1 MLGKA
6 ITKIVSVLIVSAF
19 LMGML
24 ACEESGGGGGAVAPN
39 LTALDALINE
49 ADQLANETM
58 TADSADKVPVGK
70 YWSSQEAKDAFRKS
84 IAQAIRGRQATGS
97 TQATIEEARQA
108 LEQAVAA
115 FEAERQQGTKVEV
128 VNKTALN
135 TAITTANGAKSGINV
150 AASAD
155 EVPKEVRFVTQ
166 AVMDA
171 LNAAIADAQ
180 AIAEK
185 ADATQAEVD
194 AQVTALN
201 SAVSTFNAAKAL
213 GTNETIQSAD
223 KTALTTAI
231 TTANSAKSGITVG
244 ASADAVASG
253 VRFVTQ
259 TVMDALDAA
268 IATAEAIAQKA
279 GATQAEVDAQVT
291 VLNNAVSTFNAAKQT
306 GAKAVDKSA
315 LTGAITAADGAKSG
329 INVAASADEV
339 PLGIAFVTQAV
350 MDALNAAITA
360 AEAIAQK
367 AGATQAEV
375 DAQVIVLNSA
385 VTTFNAAKGTGTNE
399 TIQSANKTALT
410 GAITAANSAKSGIV
424 VGTSAGEV
432 ASGAPFVTQTVMDA
446 LNAAIT
452 AAQAIVQQ
460 AGATQAQ
467 VDAQVTALN
476 NAVSTFTAAK
486 QTGAK
491 IDTPVVDKGALTAA
505 IAAAG
510 NAKNGI
516 TVAATAGEV
525 ALGVDFVT
533 QAVMD
538 ALNAAI
544 TAAQAIADKADAT
557 QAQVDAQVTALNNA
571 VSTFNTA
578 KGIGTNETIQDAD
591 KTALTESIAAA
602 DNAKSGIVVGT
613 SADEVASGV
622 PFVTQTVMD
631 ALNAAI
637 ADAQAIADKADATQA
652 EVNAQVI
659 ALNNAVTTFNDAKQ
673 TGTNTDTPVV
683 DKTALTGAITAA
695 NSAKSGI
702 VVGTS
707 AGEVASGVAF
717 VTQAV
722 MDALDGAIADAQAI
736 VQQAGAT
743 QAQVDA
749 QVSALNNAVSTFTAA
764 KQTGANADAPAL
776 LIFNQGSPAAGTT
789 TAVPALNGANRLVF
803 SNTNPE
809 AQFPNDATLVAGN
822 TVVYLNTPMEGAFTF
837 SARVKITAR
846 NTQSYGGASG
856 VIFGALAN
864 PAQIS
869 ETAPLYPVRFV
880 GARMGTDGVKRLYR
894 STSAA
899 ANGATGTTYDG
910 YWDEE
915 FILKV
920 ERTSSQYT
928 LGFYNSK
935 DVSDAKGTWTA
946 SSGMIADLVVSAPVY
961 PGLIIGAV
969 DVEVSNISI
978 TAGGQTVFSTPATTA
993 SPWAAKS
1000 VTVSTSNPIGA
1011 GDGYDY
1017 QSIAA
1022 DFPPAG
1028 VPLIATV
1035 EPTNADNLAV
1045 TWSIS
1050 AGGANASVT
1059 QAGVVTINSITD
1071 STDITVKA
1079 ASSVAS
1085 IYGEFKFHITKDAPQ
1100 VTGVTVSGTDNVMV
1114 GKSAAFTAE
1123 VAPAMLSQEVT
1134 WRVANGTGQATIA
1147 AGGVLSATKAGAVTV
1162 YAKSVAQ
1169 GAGGDGVESAGY
1181 PVTIT
1186 PYERLA
1192 WWNFQTLPTGWTEN
1206 SNYSGSNT
1214 TYRDVN
1220 DELDMV
1226 FLGSRGQKVETTAG
1240 APAGS
1245 SFSNGRHTSG
1255 GTGDFATISEVQGPF
1270 TIILN
1275 YASNNDNARRPA
1287 VKVNGTLYD
1296 GGELSGGGTDPKTY
1310 IYTYTGTD
1318 KVTVTLTNGNSS
1330 NPGSI
1335 YDVIIKDP
1343 SSDLPIIVSF
1353 TDKGAGAFNQGDF
1366 TLSRS
1371 GAGGNAKTKSVSLA
1385 GSWDS
1390 VEWFIDGKS
1399 KGTGNSVYINS
1410 TNYTLGGHTLEVE
1423 VTKDGV
1429 PWSKGAKFTVTN

>member
-1 MLGKA
+1 M
-6 ITKIVSVLIVSAF
+6 
-19 LMGML
+19 
-24 ACEESGGGGGAVAPN
+24 
-39 LTALDALINE
+39 
-49 ADQLANETM
+49 
-58 TADSADKVPVGK
+58 
-70 YWSSQEAKDAFRKS
+70 
-84 IAQAIRGRQATGS
+84 
-97 TQATIEEARQA
+97 
-108 LEQAVAA
+108 
-115 FEAERQQGTKVEV
+115 
-128 VNKTALN
+128 
-135 TAITTANGAKSGINV
+135 
-150 AASAD
+150 
-155 EVPKEVRFVTQ
+155 
-166 AVMDA
+166 
-171 LNAAIADAQ
+171 
-180 AIAEK
+180 
-185 ADATQAEVD
+185 
-194 AQVTALN
+194 
-201 SAVSTFNAAKAL
+201 
-213 GTNETIQSAD
+213 IQSAD
-223 KTALTTAI
+223 KIALTTAI
-231 TTANSAKSGITVG
+231 TTANSAKSGITDGV
-244 ASADAVASG
+244 SADAGASG

-279 GATQAEVDAQVT
+279 DATQAEVDAQVT
-291 VLNNAVSTFNAAKQT
+291 VLNSAVSTFNAAK
-306 GAKAVDKSA
+306 D
-315 LTGAITAADGAKSG
+315 
-329 INVAASADEV
+329 
-339 PLGIAFVTQAV
+339 
-350 MDALNAAITA
+350 
-360 AEAIAQK
+360 
-367 AGATQAEV
+367 
-375 DAQVIVLNSA
+375 
-385 VTTFNAAKGTGTNE
+385 TGTNE
-399 TIQSANKTALT
+399 TIQDANKTALT
-410 GAITAANSAKSGIV
+410 AAITAADGAKSGIV

-432 ASGAPFVTQTVMDA
+432 ASGVAFVTQTVMDA

-452 AAQAIVQQ
+452 AAQAI
-460 AGATQAQ
+460 
-467 VDAQVTALN
+467 
-476 NAVSTFTAAK
+476 
-486 QTGAK
+486 
-491 IDTPVVDKGALTAA
+491 
-505 IAAAG
+505 
-510 NAKNGI
+510 
-516 TVAATAGEV
+516 
-525 ALGVDFVT
+525 
-533 QAVMD
+533 
-538 ALNAAI
+538 
-544 TAAQAIADKADAT
+544 ADK
-557 QAQVDAQVTALNNA
+557 
-571 VSTFNTA
+571 
-578 KGIGTNETIQDAD
+578 E
-591 KTALTESIAAA
+591 
-602 DNAKSGIVVGT
+602 
-613 SADEVASGV
+613 
-622 PFVTQTVMD
+622 
-631 ALNAAI
+631 
-637 ADAQAIADKADATQA
+637 DATQA

-659 ALNNAVTTFNDAKQ
+659 ALNSAVTTFNDAKQ

-702 VVGTS
+702 VVAAT
-707 AGEVASGVAF
+707 AGEVASGVPF
-717 VTQAV
+717 VTQSV
-722 MDALDGAIADAQAI
+722 MDALNAAIADAQAI
-736 VQQAGAT
+736 AEKADAT
-743 QAQVDA
+743 QAEVNA
-749 QVSALNNAVSTFTAA
+749 QVSALNNAVTTFNAA
-764 KQTGANADAPAL
+764 KQTGTNADAPAL
-776 LIFNQGSPAAGTT
+776 LVFNQGSPTAGTT
-789 TAVPALNGANRLVF
+789 TAVPALNGTNRLVF
-803 SNTNPE
+803 SNTNPA

-822 TVVYLNTPMEGAFTF
+822 TVVYLNTPMEGTFTF
-837 SARVKITAR
+837 SARVKITTR
-846 NTQSYGGASG
+846 NTETYGGANG

-869 ETAPLYPVRFV
+869 ETAPIYPVRFV
-880 GARMGTDGVKRLYR
+880 GARMGTDGAKRLYR

-915 FILKV
+915 FILKA

-935 DVSDAKGTWTA
+935 DVSDTKGTWTA
-946 SSGMIADLVVSAPVY
+946 SSGMIADLGVSAPVY
-961 PGLIIGAV
+961 PGFIIGAV

-978 TAGGQTVFSTPATTA
+978 TADGQTVFSTPATTA
-993 SPWAAKS
+993 SPWTAKS

-1022 DFPPAG
+1022 DFPAGG

-1059 QAGVVTINSITD
+1059 QAGVVTINNITD

-1079 ASSVAS
+1079 ASSVDGVD
-1085 IYGEFKFHITKDAPQ
+1085 GEFKFRITKDAPQ

-1147 AGGVLSATKAGAVTV
+1147 ASGVLSATKAGTVTV
-1162 YAKSVAQ
+1162 YAKSVAA
-1169 GAGGDGVESAGY
+1169 GSGGDGVESAGY

-1255 GTGDFATISEVQGPF
+1255 GKGDFATISQVQGPF
-1270 TIILN
+1270 SIIFN
-1275 YASNNDNARRPA
+1275 YASNSSTEERRPA
-1287 VKVNGTLYD
+1287 IKIKGTLYD
-1296 GGELSGGGTDPKTY
+1296 EGELAAQNDPKTY

-1318 KVTVTLTNGNSS
+1318 KVDITLTNGDDK

-1371 GAGGNAKTKSVSLA
+1371 GAGGNAKTKSISLA